1 MAKAV
6 SLDLLKRFAA
16 RIGAV
21 FVKKRSGYDLMSNK
35 DKTKLDGI
43 ATGANKY
50 VHPSH
55 TARTKGLYKV
65 TVDGEGHVIG
75 VEAVTKADITG
86 LGIPGQDTN
95 TTYGAATQAAAGL
108 MSAADKKKLDGV
120 EGGANAYSL
129 PAASATERGGVKT
142 GYAANGKNYP
152 VQLSDEKMYVNV
164 PWSDTNTTYA
174 PFKGATASAAGG
186 SGLVPAPGQ
195 GVTTKYLRSDGTWQT
210 PPDSNTWRP
219 VQNVLTSTST
229 TDALSAAQ
237 GKALNDRLKVAETL
251 LDAIVAGGTIVLV
264 DETA

>member
-21 FVKKRSGYDLMSNK
+21 FVKKRSGYDLMSNT

-95 TTYGAATQAAAGL
+95 TTYGAATQADAGL

-164 PWSDTNTTYA
+164 PWSD
-174 PFKGATASAAGG
+174 
-186 SGLVPAPGQ
+186 
-195 GVTTKYLRSDGTWQT
+195 
-210 PPDSNTWRP
+210 SNTWRP